1 MDTGPSDFVFLTYID
16 RFLTP
21 SAQGFLCIGGRGVN
35 FLREGDVLGL
45 ETLSPFQPPE
55 SCWHQVG
62 VPEISVGLIDLLLA
76 LSPSLDISGNL
87 LSPPSAW
94 NCFTVVS

>member
-1 MDTGPSDFVFLTYID
+1 M
-16 RFLTP
+16 
-21 SAQGFLCIGGRGVN
+21 N

-45 ETLSPFQPPE
+45 LTLSPFQPPE

-62 VPEISVGLIDLLLA
+62 VLEISVGLIGLLLA
-76 LSPSLDISGNL
+76 LSPSLDIPGNL

-94 NCFTVVS
+94 DCVTAVS